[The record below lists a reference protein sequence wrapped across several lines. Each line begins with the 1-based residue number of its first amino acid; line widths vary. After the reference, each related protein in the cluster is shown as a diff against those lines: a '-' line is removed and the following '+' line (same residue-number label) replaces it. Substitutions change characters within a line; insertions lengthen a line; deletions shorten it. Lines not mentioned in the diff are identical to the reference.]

1 VCILLASTPPL
12 TAQQVPQ
19 WRSWD
24 APELALAGTFATAL
38 WIDAAQTRAFRATG
52 VGETNPLL
60 GPHPSD
66 AQVNRYTV
74 AAWLMVLS
82 ASAALP
88 HRWRRLLL
96 VSAATVEVIAVTHNT
111 SLGFP
116 VQF

>member
-1 VCILLASTPPL
+1 MCILLASTPPL